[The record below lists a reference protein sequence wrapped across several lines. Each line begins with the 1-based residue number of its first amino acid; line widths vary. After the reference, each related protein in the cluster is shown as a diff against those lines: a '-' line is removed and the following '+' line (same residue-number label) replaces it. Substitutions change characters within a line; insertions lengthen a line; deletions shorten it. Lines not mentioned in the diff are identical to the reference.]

1 MKVLVSWLREFADL
15 PMPIAELAEV
25 LTNAGLEVEERLDF
39 DSVMAGIVV
48 GQVRAVAKHPKAD
61 RLTVCTVFDGEGERT
76 VVCGA
81 ANVSADVLVPL
92 ARPGTTLRSGLT
104 IESAVLRGVQSDG
117 MLCSEAEFGLAEKS
131 SGLLLLESGT
141 PGEPIARALG
151 LEGDALLTLGVT
163 PNRPDWLSH
172 AGVAR
177 EAAALFGRR
186 FSVATKPTPEL
197 GAPTRDRTSV
207 KIEDVAR
214 CPRYAARVVEGV
226 RVGPSPAWLRRR
238 LERCGVRSINN
249 VVDAT
254 NYVLLE
260 LGHPLHAFDLDRLAE
275 QRIVVRTA
283 REGETLRTLDGQLR
297 TLTPED
303 LVIADAQRPAALAG
317 VMGGADSEVSQVT
330 TRLLLESAYFEARG
344 IRRTARRHGL
354 HTEASHRFERGAD
367 PEGVVRALDRLASLT
382 VELAGGTVLREP
394 VDSYPGKAP
403 RAPIPLTWQRVAD
416 LLGFDVSRDEIADL
430 LRRLEISAV
439 DVHKEGAR
447 FLAPSF
453 RGDITRDVDLVEE
466 VARLRGYH
474 KIPST
479 LPAIRLAAAP
489 ARRAPVFRAAEAVN
503 AALRGSGLHEAV
515 NFGFV
520 DAARIAAMRFAE
532 GDRRATPLVLKNPIA
547 TDLGVMRTS
556 LLPWLLANA
565 SHNERRGV
573 PSIHLFE
580 VGRVFLPRAEI
591 PAGTSDRDA
600 RLPEERLL
608 AAGIRVGR
616 RPMPTWQGGEAAS
629 VTDFFDAKGAVDEAL
644 DALGLSSQT
653 RFQADVLPYLHPR
666 ASARVFVGDK
676 EIGVVGELEP
686 EVARAFELAGRAYV
700 FELDLTALAEGPE
713 PLVRFAELPRF
724 PAVYRDMAVVVDRP
738 TPWARIRAEI
748 IEAGGGLC
756 REVRVFDVYTGR
768 PVPEDKKSVA
778 FAVTYQAPDRTL
790 TDDEVGRVHEAIRQ
804 RLEVNLDAHLRE

>member
-15 PMPIAELAEV
+15 PMTTAELAEA
-25 LTNAGLEVEERLDF
+25 LTNAGLEVEERLEF
-39 DSVMAGIVV
+39 DALMAGVVV
-48 GQVRAVAKHPKAD
+48 GHVRAVEKHPKAD

-81 ANVSADVLVPL
+81 ANVAAGVLVPL
-92 ARPGTTLRSGLT
+92 ARPGTKLVSGLV
-104 IESAVLRGVQSDG
+104 IESAVLRGVKSDG
-117 MLCSEAEFGLAEKS
+117 MLCSETELGLAEKS

-177 EAAALFGRR
+177 EAAAVFARR
-186 FSVATKPTPEL
+186 FGFPGKPTPEL
-197 GAPTRDRTSV
+197 GAPTRDRTSA
-207 KIEDVAR
+207 KIEDSAR

-226 RVGPSPAWLRRR
+226 RIGPSPAWLRRR

-275 QRIVVRTA
+275 QRIVVRVA
-283 REGETLRTLDGQLR
+283 REGETLRTLDGELR
-297 TLTPED
+297 KLTVED
-303 LVIADAQRPAALAG
+303 LVIADAQRPVALAG

-330 TRLLLESAYFEARG
+330 TRLLLESAYFEPRG

-367 PEGVVRALDRLASLT
+367 PEGVLRALDRVASLV
-382 VELAGGTVLREP
+382 VELAGGTVLREA
-394 VDSYPGKAP
+394 VDVYPGKAP
-403 RAPIPLTWQRVAD
+403 RPPIPLTWQRVAD
-416 LLGFDVSRDEIADL
+416 LLGFEVSRDEIAEL

-447 FLAPSF
+447 FQPPSF
-453 RGDITRDVDLVEE
+453 RADISRDVDLVEE
-466 VARLRGYH
+466 VARLRGYR

-489 ARRAPVFRAAEAVN
+489 SRRAAVHRAAETIN
-503 AALRGSGLHEAV
+503 AALRASGLHEAI

-520 DAARIAAMRFAE
+520 DAGRIAAMRFPE
-532 GDRRATPLVLKNPIA
+532 GDRRAQPVALKNPIA
-547 TDLGVMRTS
+547 ADLGAMRTS
-556 LLPWLLANA
+556 LLPWLIANA

-580 VGRVFLPRAEI
+580 VGRVFLPRT
-591 PAGTSDRDA
+591 GTEGLSARDA
-600 RLPEERLL
+600 RLPEERLH
-608 AAGIRVGR
+608 AAGIRLGR
-616 RPMPTWQGGEAAS
+616 RPGPVWQGGEAAAT
-629 VTDFFDAKGAVDEAL
+629 TDFFDAKGALDELLA
-644 DALGLSSQT
+644 ALGLT
-653 RFQADVLPYLHPR
+653 ANARFEPAVSPYLHPR
-666 ASARVFVGDK
+666 ASAKLWVG
-676 EIGVVGELEP
+676 EQELGVVGELEP
-686 EVARAFELAGRAYV
+686 DVARAFDLSGRAYV
-700 FELDLTALAEGPE
+700 FEVDVTALAQGPE
-713 PLVRFAELPRF
+713 PAVRFAELPRF
-724 PAVYRDMAVVVDRP
+724 PAVYRDMAMVVDLP
-738 TPWARIRAEI
+738 VSWARMRAEI
-748 IEAGGGLC
+748 IAAGGDLC

-768 PVPEDKKSVA
+768 PVAEGKKSVA

-790 TDDEVGRVHEAIRQ
+790 TDDEVGRVHEGIRQ
-804 RLEVNLDAHLRE
+804 RLETTFDARIRE

>member
-1 MKVLVSWLREFADL
+1 MKVPLSWLREYVEV
-15 PMPIAELAEV
+15 PVEVERLAEA
-25 LTNAGLEVEERLDF
+25 LTLVGLAVE
-39 DSVMAGIVV
+39 GIDKT
-48 GQVRAVAKHPKAD
+48 GGD
-61 RLTVCTVFDGEGERT
+61 
-76 VVCGA
+76 
-81 ANVSADVLVPL
+81 
-92 ARPGTTLRSGLT
+92 
-104 IESAVLRGVQSDG
+104 AVLDVD
-117 MLCSEAEFGLAEKS
+117 
-131 SGLLLLESGT
+131 
-141 PGEPIARALG
+141 
-151 LEGDALLTLGVT
+151 VT
-163 PNRPDWLSH
+163 TNRVDCMNVY
-172 AGVAR
+172 GVAR
-177 EAAALFGRR
+177 ELSVIYGRPL
-186 FSVATKPTPEL
+186 KPLEL
-197 GAPTRDRTSV
+197 AFTETGAPAREALKV
-207 KIEDVAR
+207 EIEAQDL
-214 CPRYAARVVEGV
+214 CPRFCARVFDI
-226 RVGPSPAWLRRR
+226 RLGPSPAFVRDR
-238 LERCGVRSINN
+238 LEQVGVRPISNL
-249 VVDAT
+249 VDLT
-254 NYVLLE
+254 NYVMME
-260 LGHPLHAFDLDRLAE
+260 MGHPSHAFDLG
-275 QRIVVRTA
+275 RIPDGQLKVRWA
-283 REGETLRTLDGQLR
+283 RAGEKVTTLDGAERVLAETMGVVAGPQLP
-297 TLTPED
+297 L
-303 LVIADAQRPAALAG
+303 ALAG
-317 VMGGADSEVSQVT
+317 IMGGATSEVSED
-330 TRLLLESAYFEARG
+330 TRVVALEAAYWDPAAT
-344 IRRTARRHGL
+344 RRTAKALGM

-738 TPWARIRAEI
+738 TSWARIRAEI